1 MTPCTH
7 FIGFRDDRY
16 WSAVKVFGL
25 PEYIHRGWDL
35 RAQREIA
42 PGDTVIFATGSE
54 AQEPRRQSFND
65 LTEPT
70 T

>member
-1 MTPCTH
+1 MKPCTH
-7 FIGFRDDRY
+7 FIGFCDDRY
-16 WSAVKVFGL
+16 WNAVAVFG
-25 PEYIHRGWDL
+25 PPHYIHRGWDI

-65 LTEPT
+65 LDE
-70 T
+70 